1 MTVSQTVSDR
11 KGVGVMKQVT
21 NLAGWI
27 RGIRSRICQ
36 DIRVSDLA
44 VSPAGF
50 WRNRAR
56 IISFVRLWS
65 RADRL

>member
-27 RGIRSRICQ
+27 RGMRSRICQ

-44 VSPAGF
+44 AELVRFGGVKPIGSRGRP
-50 WRNRAR
+50 RAAE
-56 IISFVRLWS
+56 FG
-65 RADRL
+65 A